1 MNVATVLARAHGTL
15 TGAAILL
22 REAGL
27 GTEAIEKVQ
36 AEIKDVYVQ
45 AIIDVE
51 KRIDTVHNNA
61 IEAAAQIVDEC
72 NREGPYN
79 AIGAARR
86 IRELKR

>member
-27 GTEAIEKVQ
+27 GTAAIEKTQ
-36 AEIKDVYVQ
+36 AQIKDVYAE
-45 AIIDVE
+45 AIKID
-51 KRIDTVHNNA
+51 DAHNAA
-61 IEAAAQIVDEC
+61 IEAAAQIVDQC

-79 AIGAARR
+79 AIGAASR
-86 IRELKR
+86 IRELKRGD